1 MHITW
6 FPLTISPPPKWFGEN
21 KGYHRWWIRKMSCLL
36 GGPPN
41 NYGKRLLSQL
51 VGSRSAL
58 DYCGNC
64 AATTAFSKRA
74 FAAQRVKATQV
85 LNNFICWTTRKKNLL
100 VCIERKFLHDCQMQK
115 KGELHNVFPCM
126 PFAHCQ
132 KRKIRFSFWFQRICF
147 SVTITNKAF
156 LLLSPPFFAVDC
168 HRQVSW
174 IQEEKR
180 PSLALKIE
188 ALCHRHEKKTFVQ
201 MHV

>member
-6 FPLTISPPPKWFGEN
+6 FPLTISPPPKWLGEN

-85 LNNFICWTTRKKNLL
+85 LNNFICWTTRKKKSS
-100 VCIERKFLHDCQMQK
+100 CLHWEKIPTWLSNAK
-115 KGELHNVFPCM
+115 KGGNCIMYSPRAAACHLPTVRKGKSDFDFKGSVFPWQS
-126 PFAHCQ
+126 PIKLFY
-132 KRKIRFSFWFQRICF
+132 CF
-147 SVTITNKAF
+147 LPPF
-156 LLLSPPFFAVDC
+156 LL
-168 HRQVSW
+168 
-174 IQEEKR
+174 
-180 PSLALKIE
+180 
-188 ALCHRHEKKTFVQ
+188 
-201 MHV
+201 

>member
-6 FPLTISPPPKWFGEN
+6 FPFTISPQPKWLVEN
-21 KGYHRWWIRKMSCLL
+21 KGYHRWLIRKMSCLL

-115 KGELHNVFPCM
+115 KGGNCIMYSH
-126 PFAHCQ
+126 A
-132 KRKIRFSFWFQRICF
+132 ICPLPEKENQIF
-147 SVTITNKAF
+147 F
-156 LLLSPPFFAVDC
+156 LISKDLFFRDN
-168 HRQVSW
+168 HQ
-174 IQEEKR
+174 
-180 PSLALKIE
+180 
-188 ALCHRHEKKTFVQ
+188 
-201 MHV
+201 